1 MAMFGSKLMNRMAL
15 NGDPNSGDNNFI
27 QFPAIPTKYTIY
39 NVYCGAPV
47 LGINNMPVINGGVF
61 PRLENNIGESGT
73 GKTSFTI
80 GAIASAIDYVRN
92 RFGPGYSELFYFDPE
107 NNTPPNRFMALAN
120 WSPADFMTKCNYSN
134 KPITLLD
141 LANLIIKIYNIKT
154 TCRKDYILPSGLR
167 DVDGRE
173 ILFLAPTYIVVDSV
187 AQVNPNGV
195 DDLVQL
201 DKSGEVK
208 ENTSLGS
215 NMEGALD
222 AKAWTIFVRKM
233 KPYIDAANIGLHCIN
248 HKTKEMKVGMFDKE
262 TRYLPFLGMGEKLKG
277 GKEFIYQSFKI
288 MDIVPGEKL
297 NMDRGNPVYGP
308 EINGFKSYA
317 SFVKNKYN
325 IEGVRFP
332 MIFDMKKGYLPE
344 LSDMEYLFEK
354 KFGFSGSNK
363 IALDVLPEVQF
374 TRRTLLETIEQF
386 PQVARAL
393 AFTAKYHATQDMF
406 YGNKMPMPLTDW
418 GLNLPLEQR
427 LAMIYSFTDSYNPR
441 NDFSEAYTNFA
452 ELAEA
457 NKHYFCLNLRPDLN
471 VHYNNNIIKDTDISV
486 MNDGYSLIQGAGV
499 SPFDVKA
506 ENTFDSK
513 FVFENGISA

>member
-1 MAMFGSKLMNRMAL
+1 
-15 NGDPNSGDNNFI
+15 
-27 QFPAIPTKYTIY
+27 
-39 NVYCGAPV
+39 
-47 LGINNMPVINGGVF
+47 
-61 PRLENNIGESGT
+61 
-73 GKTSFTI
+73 
-80 GAIASAIDYVRN
+80 
-92 RFGPGYSELFYFDPE
+92 
-107 NNTPPNRFMALAN
+107 
-120 WSPADFMTKCNYSN
+120 
-134 KPITLLD
+134 
-141 LANLIIKIYNIKT
+141 
-154 TCRKDYILPSGLR
+154 
-167 DVDGRE
+167 
-173 ILFLAPTYIVVDSV
+173 
-187 AQVNPNGV
+187 
-195 DDLVQL
+195 
-201 DKSGEVK
+201 
-208 ENTSLGS
+208 
-215 NMEGALD
+215 
-222 AKAWTIFVRKM
+222 
-233 KPYIDAANIGLHCIN
+233 
-248 HKTKEMKVGMFDKE
+248 MFDKE

-332 MIFDMKKGYLPE
+332 LIFDMKKGYLPE
-344 LSDMEYLFEK
+344 LSDMEYLVEK
-354 KFGFSGSNK
+354 KFGFSGGNK
-363 IALDVLPEVQF
+363 IVLDVLPEVQF

-386 PQVARAL
+386 PQVARAI

-471 VHYNNNIIKDTDISV
+471 IHYNNNIIKDTDISV
-486 MNDGYSLIQGAGV
+486 MNDGYSLIQGPGV
-499 SPFDVKA
+499 SPFDVKT